1 MLPEKYVI
9 TIGRTFGSGGRH
21 LGRLL
26 AERLGIGFYD
36 KRLLVESA
44 RKAGYNL
51 DYFERNDEA
60 GSAYNGRCSSVH
72 YGFLPNVVDWRLCVG
87 L

>member
-9 TIGRTFGSGGRH
+9 TIGRTFGSGGRQ

-26 AERLGIGFYD
+26 AQRLCIGFYD
-36 KRLLVESA
+36 KQLLVESA

-51 DYFERNDEA
+51 DYFERNDERA
-60 GSAYNGRCSSVH
+60 PRIMGGVVQFSM
-72 YGFLPNVVDWRLCVG
+72 GFYPMSCIGDTI
-87 L
+87 